1 MRQTDAQRHN
11 SIAPSPAPLL
21 ARCVKCL
28 PDLDILIP
36 WSGDE
41 GDDGICGSPG
51 AADARF
57 AAASVLLDLTVR
69 DVTTFTRNR
78 DRLLD
83 GEVTGKFLT
92 AVLSQDKVK
101 RLLSSEHFS
110 VDGTLLGKP
119 GRARRAS
126 ARRTALARRQH
137 SGAMARTISTACAA
151 ETKHASTT
159 DLDTR
164 LLRKGP
170 GKEARLCFMGHA
182 LMENRYGLIVGAAAT
197 HYRAMLS
204 VCVLRIRS
212 PRTNGKHLITV
223 IGNPISDLV

>member
-1 MRQTDAQRHN
+1 
-11 SIAPSPAPLL
+11 
-21 ARCVKCL
+21 
-28 PDLDILIP
+28 LIP

-110 VDGTLLGKP
+110 VDGTLLEAWASPKSFRPKDGSGAP
-119 GRARRAS
+119 PALGRNGAHDFHGVRR
-126 ARRTALARRQH
+126 RNETRLDHRPRYPALAQGARQGSAAVFHGPCADGEPLRLDRRR
-137 SGAMARTISTACAA
+137 SGDPLSGHA
-151 ETKHASTT
+151 E
-159 DLDTR
+159 
-164 LLRKGP
+164 
-170 GKEARLCFMGHA
+170 RLCVEHQVSKDEWKTSNHGH
-182 LMENRYGLIVGAAAT
+182 R
-197 HYRAMLS
+197 
-204 VCVLRIRS
+204 
-212 PRTNGKHLITV
+212 K
-223 IGNPISDLV
+223 SDI